1 MIELNNQ
8 LVKLPLVPQE
18 ASRIFLLLLAPF
30 APHIAEEIWGIY
42 GYGKGDISKQLWPVA
57 DESLIV
63 EKTVSMPIQVNGKM
77 RGKVDV
83 PADISDQDLRQL
95 ILDMDNIKRH
105 IDDVENI
112 KRFIIVPAK
121 IVNIVA

>member
-1 MIELNNQ
+1 
-8 LVKLPLVPQE
+8 
-18 ASRIFLLLLAPF
+18 
-30 APHIAEEIWGIY
+30 
-42 GYGKGDISKQLWPVA
+42 

-63 EKTVSMPIQVNGKM
+63 EKTISIPIQVNGKM

-83 PADISDQDLRQL
+83 PAEISEEDLRQL

-105 IDDVENI
+105 IDDIDKI
-112 KRFIIVPAK
+112 KRVIIVPGK